1 MERLYFAINEDIVK
15 RAQQA
20 TSFYEYVPNKQTR
33 EYEEAAHE
41 VYDLAEKVEQ
51 KFGAKKGAE
60 AWKLAE
66 RYAEKLAEWI
76 NKYHSIRARVPSI
89 MIAGGSNFPVKQ
101 KEKQNRAMDAHMKD
115 NEKVEYIRKK
125 IENMLY
131 GKDII
136 KSGDNDAIERL
147 EQKIKNL
154 TDLQEKMKAVNAYYR
169 KHKKLD
175 GCEILTEEEIR
186 ALNADMVRDFHL
198 EDKPYPTWALSN
210 NRQNIKS
217 AEKRLNELKS
227 AKDQGTKEEVNEY
240 FKVVE
245 NTEIMRLQVFFD
257 DKPDEDVRIIM
268 KKHGFKWSPTQ
279 GAWQR
284 QLTNNARYAL
294 KQVLKELTE
303 RYDEINN
310 ELARRFQ

>member
-1 MERLYFAINEDIVK
+1 MKRTYYPINEETVR
-15 RAQQA
+15 RAQEA
-20 TSFYEYVPNKQTR
+20 TSFFSYVPNKQTR
-33 EYEEAAHE
+33 EYEEAANE

-51 KFGAKKGAE
+51 KFGAEKGAE

-76 NKYHSIRARVPSI
+76 NKYHAIRGRVPSI

-115 NEKVEYIRKK
+115 NEKVEYLRKK

-147 EQKIKNL
+147 EQKIKDL

-169 KHKKLD
+169 KHKTLN
-175 GCEILTEEEIR
+175 GCEVLTETEIR
-186 ALNADMVRDFHL
+186 LLTAGMASFHL
-198 EDKPYPTWALSN
+198 EDKPFQTYELSN

-217 AEKRLNELKS
+217 AENRLKELKA
-227 AKDQGTKEEVNEY
+227 AKDQGTKEEVNDY

-268 KKHGFKWSPTQ
+268 KKHGFKWSPKQ

-294 KQVLKELTE
+294 KRVISELTE
-303 RYDEINN
+303 RYEKIMKELDE
-310 ELARRFQ
+310 RFK